1 MYTTLVAPAASE
13 PISLAEAK
21 VVCAVDGDITG
32 EDAHISGLIRAA
44 RTYVQAKL
52 ALAGNPLRLAV
63 ENWRTSCDY
72 WPRSAWLDFKVLP
85 VVSVT
90 SVAYQDAAAGTGEM
104 TSMALDDFYLDAGNA
119 RLHAFSAWPTVGLGP
134 RGVEVTFT
142 AGYAPDASDPLR
154 QAMMM
159 LIAHWFENREAV
171 VAGAEYRAEAVK
183 VPLGFDDLLAPYRV
197 RRVI

>member
-1 MYTTLVAPAASE
+1 MYTTLVTPAASE
-13 PISLAEAK
+13 PITLAEAK

-32 EDAHISGLIRAA
+32 EDTHITQLIQAA
-44 RTYVQAKL
+44 RSFVQVRL
-52 ALAGNPLRLAV
+52 AVAGNPLRLAV
-63 ENWRTSCDY
+63 ETWRMARDY

-90 SVAYQDAAAGTGEM
+90 GVAYQDAAGAGEM
-104 TSMALDDFYLDAGNA
+104 TSMVLDGFYLDAANA
-119 RLHAFSAWPTVGLGP
+119 RLHVLSAWPTVGLGL

-142 AGYAPDASDPLR
+142 AGYVPDASDPLR

-171 VAGAEYRAEAVK
+171 VAGTEYRAEAVK
-183 VPLGFDDLLAPYRV
+183 VPLGFDDLLAPHLV